1 MRDFF
6 VRFLKNNDAVLFF
19 YNMFFRLKNRARF
32 VKENETRA
40 RLPIFNYR
48 ELAKPI
54 PYYPEEAVRDSNY
67 YGYARAIREYAG
79 VKELKVAIEHGLYLG
94 DRVSTAEGYRTTR
107 SVIAMSQ
114 NRVDSFKLHGLKK
127 PIIAI
132 GPYIHYAE
140 PLLNEDEFN
149 ALKKELGRVLL
160 VMPVHAARRA
170 TVDYNITLLVECIES
185 IRNEYDT
192 VMVCLHFRDVLNNP
206 ECVSDYENKGYR
218 IVCAGNAFDTFF
230 VRRLK
235 SIIMLSDYVIS
246 NSHGTNTGFC
256 TYLGKPQTI
265 IHDPDLVKH
274 HTSYTDEVQKIRDEQ
289 VLEIESAFYDYSNT
303 ITEDQYRIVDKY
315 WGLSCIKSK
324 EELKRAII
332 EINSLK

>member
-1 MRDFF
+1 MRKII
-6 VRFLKNNDAVLFF
+6 VYLLKDNDVILFF
-19 YNMFFRLKNRARF
+19 YNLFYRLKNKTAF
-32 VKENETRA
+32 ALENERRA
-40 RLPIFNYR
+40 KLSIFDYR

-54 PYYPEEAVRDSNY
+54 PFYPDEKVKDSNY
-67 YGYARAIREYAG
+67 YGYAKAIKKYAG
-79 VKELKVAIEHGLYLG
+79 VKKLNAALEHGLYLG
-94 DRVSTAEGYRTTR
+94 NRITTAEGYRTTR

-140 PLLNEDEFN
+140 PLLNEDEFKS
-149 ALKKELGRVLL
+149 LKKELGKVLL
-160 VMPVHAARRA
+160 VMPVHAARRT
-170 TVDYNITLLVECIES
+170 TVDFNIKLLLEYIES
-185 IRNEYDT
+185 IRHEYDT
-192 VMVCLHFRDVLNNP
+192 VMVCIHFRDILNNP
-206 ECVSDYENKGYR
+206 ECVSDYENKGYK
-218 IVCAGNAFDTFF
+218 IVCAGNSFDTFF

-235 SIIMLSDYVIS
+235 SIIMLSDYVVS

-289 VLEIESAFYDYSNT
+289 VLEIESAFSEYSYK
-303 ITEDQYRIVDKY
+303 ITENQYRIVDKY
-315 WGLSCIKSK
+315 WGLSSVKSK
-324 EELKRAII
+324 EELRQAIT
-332 EINSLK
+332 EINSL